1 MYEAKAKGRN
11 TFHFYSQELNAAA
24 NERLFIEN
32 ELRIGL
38 KEKQFVVYYQPQ
50 VDSRTHQVVGYEA
63 LLRWFHPTEGAIPPD
78 KFIPIAEATGLIV
91 ELGEWVLQE
100 SCDFAVRLAE
110 QGLEN
115 NISINLSARQFKDSS
130 LVTTL
135 SKMIIK
141 SGVSAKRLHLELT
154 ESMLMGNVEAAITQL
169 HELKA
174 LGISISIDDFGT
186 GYSSLSYLKRFP
198 VDILKIDRS
207 FVKDIPEDTNDME
220 ITAAIIAMAQKL
232 KLDVVAEGVETIE
245 QMQFLQNNNCFI
257 VQGYYFSKPI
267 AEHELPNLYERL
279 NELANSEVTS

>member
-1 MYEAKAKGRN
+1 
-11 TFHFYSQELNAAA
+11 
-24 NERLFIEN
+24 
-32 ELRIGL
+32 
-38 KEKQFVVYYQPQ
+38 
-50 VDSRTHQVVGYEA
+50 
-63 LLRWFHPTEGAIPPD
+63 
-78 KFIPIAEATGLIV
+78 
-91 ELGEWVLQE
+91 
-100 SCDFAVRLAE
+100 
-110 QGLEN
+110 
-115 NISINLSARQFKDSS
+115 
-130 LVTTL
+130 
-135 SKMIIK
+135 MIIK

-267 AEHELPNLYERL
+267 AEHELPKLYERL
-279 NELANSEVTS
+279 NELSNSEVSS

>member
-1 MYEAKAKGRN
+1 M
-11 TFHFYSQELNAAA
+11 
-24 NERLFIEN
+24 
-32 ELRIGL
+32 
-38 KEKQFVVYYQPQ
+38 
-50 VDSRTHQVVGYEA
+50 
-63 LLRWFHPTEGAIPPD
+63 
-78 KFIPIAEATGLIV
+78 
-91 ELGEWVLQE
+91 LQE
-100 SCDFAVRLAE
+100 SCDFAVRLTK

-130 LVTTL
+130 LVSTL
-135 SKMIIK
+135 SKMIIRT
-141 SGVSAKRLHLELT
+141 GVSAKRLHLELT

-267 AEHELPNLYERL
+267 AEHELPKLYERL
-279 NELANSEVTS
+279 SELSNSEVSS